1 MPKGLPAAPLA
12 PLAVSRFN
20 DGGVERRKMRT
31 LEVTREF
38 HEKCVE
44 LARVAKV
51 PEIRSR
57 LWRLANDYQSKLEA
71 LERAESGS
79 IVPESPDTTSPT

>member
-1 MPKGLPAAPLA
+1 
-12 PLAVSRFN
+12 
-20 DGGVERRKMRT
+20 MRT

-44 LARVAKV
+44 LAKFAKV

-57 LWRLANDYQSKLEA
+57 LWRLANDYQSKIEE
-71 LERAESGS
+71 LERAEPGS
-79 IVPESPDTTSPT
+79 IMPEPTNTILTPSID